1 MGMGAFSRL
10 LTRRRASSVKGKMVL
25 GLGWFLTNF
34 PGRFLKVAGAVGVTA
49 GAFWAIKPHAF
60 RFMCDRAF
68 EKIDIDS
75 NGQLDHLELQ
85 LAVYELY
92 NRLNKRLPGWSDPPS
107 RDLILDAL
115 KKFDKDGNMKL
126 DKDEFHEFA
135 KEFITAGSSFSPA
148 FPGTQR
154 PTRCCFLQPCRWLR
168 PWCPACRPCQT
179 AWPPPC
185 CHLWAKLPR
194 PSTQ

>member
-1 MGMGAFSRL
+1 MGFSRL

-25 GLGWFLTNF
+25 GLGWLFTNF

-68 EKIDIDS
+68 EDIDS

-92 NRLNKRLPGWSDPPS
+92 NRLSKRLPGWSDPPS

-135 KEFITAGSSFSPA
+135 KEFITAGSSFFSRFSRDTATNAVLLPA
-148 FPGTQR
+148 AVPLVKTVVPG
-154 PTRCCFLQPCRWLR
+154 LS
-168 PWCPACRPCQT
+168 A
-179 AWPPPC
+179 
-185 CHLWAKLPR
+185 LPDSLAT
-194 PSTQ
+194 PLLSSVGKVANAINPMNLK